1 MSQVE
6 RICSEAISERDE
18 LLEALQAAEIRHE
31 DESAQMQAAIVDLRR
46 QAAHWEEQAKE
57 WQNHYSRVEQD
68 LLAFSR
74 SVSME
79 SPSKHYSAP
88 ISAAKHGS
96 DQSCPSVTPTRS
108 KTDSPVTP
116 RSPKRPSTGR
126 TGLHSDVSTP
136 GKQSGSA
143 RACAATHGPP
153 RQIFIRRIQ
162 AVVHVKEEN
171 DGQDSVGDQDSSDE
185 LMMNG
190 PQEIYGGVGP
200 ASPSPKSPIKRTA
213 FSGEAKAS
221 PAKRRRISY
230 AASVDQ

>member
-31 DESAQMQAAIVDLRR
+31 DECSPSLPIVDLRR

-57 WQNHYSRVEQD
+57 WQNHYSRSSRT
-68 LLAFSR
+68 FSQ
-74 SVSME
+74 SLSME

-96 DQSCPSVTPTRS
+96 DQSCPS
-108 KTDSPVTP
+108 TDSPVTP